1 MLAFIILFGKNKA
14 CIFCQKVFK
23 IYFQILTNCPFVI
36 LYNIPLQE
44 INVKNRFFTWEFVL
58 CGSKCRRLKERHGY

>member
-1 MLAFIILFGKNKA
+1 MPAFIILFRKNKA
-14 CIFCQKVFK
+14 CIFCQKIFK

-44 INVKNRFFTWEFVL
+44 INVKIDFLHGNLCFVAATAA
-58 CGSKCRRLKERHGY
+58 G